1 MSVLDR
7 FSLAGKTAL
16 VTGAGSGIG
25 RALAEAL
32 AEAGADVAL
41 IGRRQEPLTETAELV
56 RQAGRRALTITGDVR
71 VADQVDNFVDVV
83 LNEWGKL
90 DIAVNNAGVG
100 EHIETLDTAEDSWDW
115 VIDTNLKG
123 PFLCMK
129 AEARA
134 MIAAG
139 GGKIIN
145 NASMSGSIVNR
156 PQWQAHYNTSK
167 AGLIHLT
174 RSVAAEWIQHGV
186 YVNALSPGYIFT
198 ELADN
203 PHIRENCQPAWLRDT
218 PIGRMGTV
226 EDLQGALIY
235 LASDASDFTVGLDMI
250 VDGGFTIF

>member
-1 MSVLDR
+1 MGVLDR
-7 FSLAGKTAL
+7 FSLVDKNAL

-25 RALAEAL
+25 RALAVAL

-41 IGRRQEPLTETAELV
+41 VGRRQDPLAETAAAIEGL
-56 RQAGRRALTITGDVR
+56 GRRALVLPADVTQKSEVDGFVGEI
-71 VADQVDNFVDVV
+71 VARWDR
-83 LNEWGKL
+83 L

-100 EHIETLDTAEDSWDW
+100 EHAATLDTSEAGWDW

-123 PFLCMK
+123 PFLCMQ
-129 AEARA
+129 AEARV
-134 MIAAG
+134 MIPAG

-174 RSVAAEWIQHGV
+174 RSLAAEWIPHGI
-186 YVNALSPGYIFT
+186 YVNALSPGYIT
-198 ELADN
+198 TDMADN
-203 PHIRENCQPAWLRDT
+203 PRIREQCQPIWLRDT
-218 PIGRMGTV
+218 PIGRMGSV
-226 EDLQGALIY
+226 EDLQGAVIY
-235 LASDASDFTVGLDMI
+235 LASAASNFTVGLDLV